1 MKDPHTRG
9 NRNSH
14 PIRITSHKPGWFY
27 HRAVHVKLPGGHE
40 GILTARA
47 KKTVLGSFSDN
58 ICIFDS
64 STIFTCFFASLIL
77 LLFIGAT
84 ADVL

>member
-1 MKDPHTRG
+1 MKGVYAMKDPHNRG
-9 NRNSH
+9 NKNSH

-47 KKTVLGSFSDN
+47 KKAVLGSLSFKVYVH
-58 ICIFDS
+58 
-64 STIFTCFFASLIL
+64 AHSLTSVQI
-77 LLFIGAT
+77 
-84 ADVL
+84 